1 MPEIRVQP
9 PSLQTTGATLT
20 GVGDETSS
28 LAASVQGAE
37 GAAGAMGDPLASGA
51 YTRMLRVWVGELL
64 GMAERLGV
72 LGRNVSVSGALYQH
86 TDMSTMGGGRAP
98 GP

>member
-1 MPEIRVQP
+1 MLIWV
-9 PSLQTTGATLT
+9 
-20 GVGDETSS
+20 
-28 LAASVQGAE
+28 AE
-37 GAAGAMGDPLASGA
+37 L
-51 YTRMLRVWVGELL
+51 V

-86 TDMSTMGGGRAP
+86 TDMSTMGGGSAS